1 MRDELPTDRE
11 MALIRNYRTGVFTL
25 ANASRGG
32 VIGTVAFMDFH
43 GLPDSW
49 LEEYVDRF
57 RAITAEQVQETAQAY
72 LDIDGMTLVIV
83 GDGATVRGFLVAEW
97 VPHDTEAGG
106 DAASQHRLAAPQL
119 ANEEQHAVG
128 LVKQQFSCRTYGQ
141 AVSRRAA
148 L

>member
-1 MRDELPTDRE
+1 VDSASTGPALSEIFHEIRRMRDELPTDRE

-83 GDGATVRGFLVAEW
+83 GDGATVRG
-97 VPHDTEAGG
+97 
-106 DAASQHRLAAPQL
+106 QL
-119 ANEEQHAVG
+119 ADVPEA
-128 LVKQQFSCRTYGQ
+128 
-141 AVSRRAA
+141 SRMED